1 VTPIIAVS
9 PVQILVVVAIT
20 QVKAKENPS
29 GEGFREQ
36 VNLPR
41 LSRWLSAKAIPFI
54 FWKEKTVEH
63 GIFLLF
69 NRANL
74 TVLQQ
79 KGLMFPCHEEFPVGE
94 E

>member
-1 VTPIIAVS
+1 VTPARAVS

-41 LSRWLSAKAIPFI
+41 LSRSLSAKAKPFI
-54 FWKEKTVEH
+54 FWKEN
-63 GIFLLF
+63 FL
-69 NRANL
+69 ANDFGCFVRISHYCA
-74 TVLQQ
+74 TA
-79 KGLMFPCHEEFPVGE
+79 KGVDVPLPL
-94 E
+94 